1 MVKTSIH
8 YWLALKYVPRLS
20 IEKKLSLIN
29 HVGLEGLFTKP
40 ISLTSFGLTA
50 KQIAAIVKPNWLK
63 INTIVEASKK
73 LQCTLLS
80 YDNEFYPN
88 QLKEIYDPPLVLFVL
103 GNIHLLS
110 SFQIAVVGSR
120 SATVN
125 GKNNTKY
132 FSQALVEHNIV
143 VTSGLAIGIDGYAHR
158 VTLDAGGKTIAVVAT
173 GLDIIYPSRHKTLA
187 HDILDSGGA
196 LVSEFPPGTLA
207 KPGHF
212 PKRNRIISAL
222 SKGTLVVEAEL
233 KSGSLI
239 TARMALE
246 QNREVF
252 AIPGN
257 INVSSYKGCHY
268 LIKQGAKLIDD
279 IADIINE
286 FEVSVLPIAL
296 TSANILSDEVIKSTI
311 KPGSSDAL
319 AHNEK
324 ENNADKSLFIDS
336 LLASVGDDITPID
349 VIVMRSGLS
358 TSDVLNRLTMLE
370 LKGLVLAVPGGYQRL
385 SER

>member
-1 MVKTSIH
+1 MVNTSIR

-20 IEKKLSLIN
+20 IEKKLNLIN
-29 HVGLEGLFTKP
+29 HIGLEALFTKP

-50 KQIAAIVKPNWLK
+50 KQIAAIINPNWLK
-63 INTIVEASKK
+63 IDNIIESSKK
-73 LQCTLLS
+73 LECTLLG
-80 YDNEFYPN
+80 YDDEYYPN

-103 GNIHLLS
+103 GNIDLLS
-110 SFQIAVVGSR
+110 DFQIAVVGSR

-125 GKNNTKY
+125 GKNNTQY
-132 FSQALVEHNIV
+132 FSQTLVEHNIV

-158 VTLDAGGKTIAVVAT
+158 TTLDAGGKTIAVVAT
-173 GLDIIYPSRHKTLA
+173 GLDIIYPSRHKTLV
-187 HDILDSGGA
+187 HNILDNGGA
-196 LVSEFPPGTLA
+196 IVSEFTPGTLA

-212 PKRNRIISAL
+212 PKRNRIISGL
-222 SKGTLVVEAEL
+222 SKGVLVVEAEL

-239 TARMALE
+239 TARVALE

-252 AIPGN
+252 AVPGN
-257 INVSSYKGCHY
+257 INVSSYKGCHN
-268 LIKQGAKLIDD
+268 LIKQGAKLVDD

-286 FEVSVLPIAL
+286 FDVGVLPTTL
-296 TSANILSDEVIKSTI
+296 TLASRWPDEVIKSTI
-311 KPGSSDAL
+311 KSGSPDAL
-319 AHNEK
+319 AQNEK
-324 ENNADKSLFIDS
+324 ENNTDKSLFIDS